1 MITVPQAVE
10 KIVKRSRYLS
20 EAMAQELINTSSLA
34 RYIKPEV
41 EAILL
46 KEVSEASILMA
57 LKRLN
62 VKREI
67 SPNLKKII
75 SSPPDMIVRSNLIA
89 LYVENSKEL
98 PEKLKN
104 IFLLDH
110 DKYLLNISEGISE
123 TTIIVSQNLEQKV
136 RTILSSE
143 KVLADFKNLSS
154 ITIILPKETITTP
167 GIYYFLLKSLAWER
181 INLQEIM
188 SSYQEVTLVFD
199 DKEIERAF
207 VILKSIFT
215 EKQI

>member
-1 MITVPQAVE
+1 MITVPEAVE
-10 KIVKRSRYLS
+10 KIIKRSRYLS
-20 EAMAQELINTSSLA
+20 EAMAEELINTSSLA

-41 EAILL
+41 EEILF
-46 KEVSEASILMA
+46 KDVSEASILMA

-62 VKREI
+62 TKKGI
-67 SPNLKKII
+67 SPKLKKII

-89 LYVENSKEL
+89 LYIENSQEL

-123 TTIIVSQNLEQKV
+123 TTIVVSQNLEQKV
-136 RTILSSE
+136 RNILSTE
-143 KVLADFKNLSS
+143 KILAEFKNLSS
-154 ITIILPKETITTP
+154 ITIRLPEETITTP
-167 GIYYFLLKSLAWER
+167 GVYYFLLKSLAWER

-199 DKEIERAF
+199 DTEIERAF